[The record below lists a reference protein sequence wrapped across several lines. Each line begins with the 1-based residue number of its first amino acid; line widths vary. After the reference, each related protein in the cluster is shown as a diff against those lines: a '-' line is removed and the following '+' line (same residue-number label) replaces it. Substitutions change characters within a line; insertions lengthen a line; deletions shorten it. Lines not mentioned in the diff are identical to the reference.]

1 MQRDKYMKKYS
12 TLLVIACMCP
22 ILRDHKDCS
31 LPGSSVHVIL
41 QARILG
47 WVAMPSSR
55 GPSQPRDRTHI
66 CYVYLPTTDITNWLQ
81 HSLLQSPVIA
91 PQIFPREI
99 LQAASAS
106 LSELAHGMKLISY
119 YGKTLP
125 HRSYDDSFFLL
136 KDNCFTEFCCF
147 LSNLNMNQP

>member
-1 MQRDKYMKKYS
+1 MSQQNYKKKGAEDTDRQFSEEDMQRDKYMKKYS

-55 GPSQPRDRTHI
+55 GPSQSRDQTHVF
-66 CYVYLPTTDITNWLQ
+66 YV
-81 HSLLQSPVIA
+81 
-91 PQIFPREI
+91 
-99 LQAASAS
+99 
-106 LSELAHGMKLISY
+106 
-119 YGKTLP
+119 
-125 HRSYDDSFFLL
+125 
-136 KDNCFTEFCCF
+136 
-147 LSNLNMNQP
+147 